1 MKTIHQ
7 LDVLLNPM
15 FDFYISGTRGFLMFA
30 RGKEMGHWRE
40 MGLNNRTYFR
50 QAGHACG
57 MNEKGYTLVNL
68 GQLEDEAPLTACKF
82 KVFRAREYQE
92 TF

>member
-1 MKTIHQ
+1 
-7 LDVLLNPM
+7 
-15 FDFYISGTRGFLMFA
+15 MFA

-50 QAGHACG
+50 QAEHACG

-68 GQLEDEAPLTACKF
+68 GQFKHKTPLTACKF